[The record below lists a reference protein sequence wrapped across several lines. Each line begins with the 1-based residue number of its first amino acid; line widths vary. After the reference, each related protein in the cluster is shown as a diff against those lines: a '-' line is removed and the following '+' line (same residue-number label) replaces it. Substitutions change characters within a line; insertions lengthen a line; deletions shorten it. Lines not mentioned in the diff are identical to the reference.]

1 MNEELLIQCGKDVN
15 DKYHNREILIFIR
28 GYVLI
33 FYVPPLI
40 ISGIIFVFMFM
51 WHLLAQVL
59 EAIVN
64 GIFNDGVF
72 DYDWEEFWGYFAF
85 LNNFT
90 EFFILIGYITIL
102 VLFMWTISYGIIRYK
117 QVQIDTMCRFSK
129 VLDT

>member
-28 GYVLI
+28 AYVLI

-72 DYDWEEFWGYFAF
+72 DYDWEEFWGIFC
-85 LNNFT
+85 
-90 EFFILIGYITIL
+90 
-102 VLFMWTISYGIIRYK
+102 VLK
-117 QVQIDTMCRFSK
+117 
-129 VLDT
+129 